1 MKSTFRFGFAILLV
15 VFACGA
21 TWSQSLGDYARSVKK
36 EKSQQPAT
44 KKVYDND
51 NLPKTDH
58 LSTVGPPAEEPPQS
72 ASDEEKPE
80 QVQASP
86 PSATESQVKEAAG
99 EKAEAN
105 STEKEWKDWQQKIA
119 KQKEA
124 VALAEREADVL
135 DREYRLRAAAFY
147 ADAGN
152 RLRNQAQWDKQD
164 SEYRAQSEEKRKQVE
179 AEKQKLSD
187 LQEAARK
194 AGVPARYR
202 E

>member
-1 MKSTFRFGFAILLV
+1 MKSTFRLGFGVLLV
-15 VFACGA
+15 VLAGGA
-21 TWSQSLGDYARSVKK
+21 AWSQSLGDYARSVKK

-58 LSTVGPPAEEPPQS
+58 LSTVGPAAEEPAQS
-72 ASDEEKPE
+72 TSENEEKPE
-80 QVQASP
+80 QVQAGQ
-86 PSATESQVKEAAG
+86 PSATKSEA
-99 EKAEAN
+99 KEAN
-105 STEKEWKDWQQKIA
+105 SAEKEWKDWQQKIA

-202 E
+202 D